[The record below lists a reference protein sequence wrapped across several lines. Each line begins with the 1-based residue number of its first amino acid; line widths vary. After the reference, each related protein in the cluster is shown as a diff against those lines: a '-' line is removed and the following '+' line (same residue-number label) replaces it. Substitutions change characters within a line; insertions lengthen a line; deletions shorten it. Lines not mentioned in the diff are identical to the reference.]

1 MQLRHSI
8 DVNLLTVIKN
18 RSTHW
23 IVRCFMAVLLSAVVN
38 ASMLRSPFLSLT
50 GLEKWASEIKTQP

>member
-18 RSTHW
+18 RSTLW

-38 ASMLRSPFLSLT
+38 AQKPIFKFNGSGKIGFRN
-50 GLEKWASEIKTQP
+50 